1 MDWPTQT
8 RAISTIHSV
17 LREQAKVYPADTIV
31 YPVATIHSMKSLLE
45 KEHKYYSLEFKL
57 SNSNFVENIKKEP
70 SSFHLIFANM
80 LKKDPSSMPCFNLAL
95 LFFSQTV
102 TTHFLTIRCH
112 SNCFVATTCK

>member
-45 KEHKYYSLEFKL
+45 KEHKYYSLEFTL
-57 SNSNFVENIKKEP
+57 
-70 SSFHLIFANM
+70 
-80 LKKDPSSMPCFNLAL
+80 
-95 LFFSQTV
+95 
-102 TTHFLTIRCH
+102 
-112 SNCFVATTCK
+112 

>member
-45 KEHKYYSLEFKL
+45 KEHKYYSLE
-57 SNSNFVENIKKEP
+57 S
-70 SSFHLIFANM
+70 
-80 LKKDPSSMPCFNLAL
+80 
-95 LFFSQTV
+95 
-102 TTHFLTIRCH
+102 
-112 SNCFVATTCK
+112 TC

>member
-45 KEHKYYSLEFKL
+45 KEHKYYLEFTL
-57 SNSNFVENIKKEP
+57 SKSNFMENIKKIKEP
-70 SSFHLIFANM
+70 SSFHFIV
-80 LKKDPSSMPCFNLAL
+80 MPTSNGCEGWIQSAL
-95 LFFSQTV
+95 FKFGHVILQSAS
-102 TTHFLTIRCH
+102 LTIRCH
-112 SNCFVATTCK
+112 SDFLVATTCK

>member
-45 KEHKYYSLEFKL
+45 KEHKYYSFEFTL
-57 SNSNFVENIKKEP
+57 SKSKSMKNIKKIEEP
-70 SSFHLIFANM
+70 SSFHLIITNM
-80 LKKDPSSMPCFNLAL
+80 N
-95 LFFSQTV
+95 V
-102 TTHFLTIRCH
+102 
-112 SNCFVATTCK
+112 

>member
-45 KEHKYYSLEFKL
+45 KEHKYYSLEFTL
-57 SNSNFVENIKKEP
+57 SKSNFMENIKKIKEP
-70 SSFHLIFANM
+70 SSFHLFDANM
-80 LKKDPSSMPCFNLAL
+80 KLMCRTDPACPVLFWPCYSSV
-95 LFFSQTV
+95 S
-102 TTHFLTIRCH
+102 
-112 SNCFVATTCK
+112 

>member
-45 KEHKYYSLEFKL
+45 KEHKYYSLEFTL
-57 SNSNFVENIKKEP
+57 SKSNFMENIKKIKEP
-70 SSFHLIFANM
+70 SSFHFIDANF
-80 LKKDPSSMPCFNLAL
+80 KWVREWIQLAL
-95 LFFSQTV
+95 FKFGHVILQTV
-102 TTHFLTIRCH
+102 KTHFLTIRCR
-112 SNCFVATTCK
+112 SSFR

>member
-45 KEHKYYSLEFKL
+45 KEHKYYSLEFTL
-57 SNSNFVENIKKEP
+57 SKSNFMENIKKIKEP
-70 SSFHLIFANM
+70 SSFHSIDADFKWM
-80 LKKDPSSMPCFNLAL
+80 RRRIQLAL
-95 LFFSQTV
+95 FKFGHVILQSVSQDPHIAILF
-102 TTHFLTIRCH
+102 L
-112 SNCFVATTCK
+112 N

>member
-45 KEHKYYSLEFKL
+45 KEHKYYSFEFTL
-57 SNSNFVENIKKEP
+57 SKSNFMENIKKIKEP
-70 SSFHLIFANM
+70 SSFHLIVDNM
-80 LKKDPSSMPCFNLAL
+80 KSCERRIHPACPVSIWPCYSSV
-95 LFFSQTV
+95 TV
-102 TTHFLTIRCH
+102 RPTF
-112 SNCFVATTCK
+112 

>member
-45 KEHKYYSLEFKL
+45 KEHKYYSLEFTL
-57 SNSNFVENIKKEP
+57 SKSNFMENIKKIKEP
-70 SSFHLIFANM
+70 SSFHFIDVNFKRM
-80 LKKDPSSMPCFNLAL
+80 
-95 LFFSQTV
+95 
-102 TTHFLTIRCH
+102 
-112 SNCFVATTCK
+112 

>member
-45 KEHKYYSLEFKL
+45 KEHKCYSLEFTL
-57 SNSNFVENIKKEP
+57 SKTNFMETIKKIKEP
-70 SSFHLIFANM
+70 FSFHLIDVNM
-80 LKKDPSSMPCFNLAL
+80 KLMCRTDPACPVLFWPCYSSVNQDTLYDTQMPF
-95 LFFSQTV
+95 
-102 TTHFLTIRCH
+102 
-112 SNCFVATTCK
+112 

>member
-45 KEHKYYSLEFKL
+45 KEHKYYSLEFTL
-57 SNSNFVENIKKEP
+57 SKSNFIETIKKIKGAFFFP
-70 SSFHLIFANM
+70 LHCRQLQRDVKDGSSLSC
-80 LKKDPSSMPCFNLAL
+80 LNLAM
-95 LFFSQTV
+95 LFSSQSRPT
-102 TTHFLTIRCH
+102 F
-112 SNCFVATTCK
+112 